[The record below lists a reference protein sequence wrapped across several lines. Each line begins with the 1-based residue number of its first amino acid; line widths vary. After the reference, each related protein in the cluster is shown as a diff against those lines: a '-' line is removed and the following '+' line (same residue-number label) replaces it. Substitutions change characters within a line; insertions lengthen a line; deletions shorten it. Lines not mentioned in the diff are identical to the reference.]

1 MGKNTSLI
9 TNPYTIGVREE
20 RAKGGVAHAH
30 RPYKFAWPIAINHL
44 YFPLM
49 RQWFGASAKWEDSL
63 GKTSTFKDQFGES
76 AGEAFVISKTAKT
89 G

>member
-44 YFPLM
+44 LLRTKEAGVW
-49 RQWFGASAKWEDSL
+49 RQCQMGAQL